1 MLKNLNFYTIVF
13 KINEIFEFSRQ
24 KSNYK
29 YLYFALENSNILLIL
44 LEFMDKKWVFAP
56 VCVGW
61 GVGQLLLGK
70 NNPRKKSVTPHLF
83 CTISY
88 GIFNWFRIYDQ
99 SSPEFLSCATK
110 IGHNLFSD
118 KFFLGTIPSD
128 ISIFSAT
135 DVKRKKQMP
144 RRSNFRLNEPHKP
157 SPNQPDDF
165 SALGT
170 ATPHSKTWAFF
181 RIYC

>member
-1 MLKNLNFYTIVF
+1 MSLCPSVV
-13 KINEIFEFSRQ
+13 S
-24 KSNYK
+24 
-29 YLYFALENSNILLIL
+29 
-44 LEFMDKKWVFAP
+44 
-56 VCVGW
+56 W

-135 DVKRKKQMP
+135 DVKRKNQMP

>member
-1 MLKNLNFYTIVF
+1 MSLCPSVV
-13 KINEIFEFSRQ
+13 S
-24 KSNYK
+24 
-29 YLYFALENSNILLIL
+29 
-44 LEFMDKKWVFAP
+44 
-56 VCVGW
+56 W

-118 KFFLGTIPSD
+118 KFFFGYDTLWHLHFFRYWCWAKKPDASEIKLSPQWTPQTIPQPTRWFFCVRNRD
-128 ISIFSAT
+128 ATFQNLSIFQ
-135 DVKRKKQMP
+135 DLL
-144 RRSNFRLNEPHKP
+144 LNHTGC
-157 SPNQPDDF
+157 STLISTQ
-165 SALGT
+165 
-170 ATPHSKTWAFF
+170 
-181 RIYC
+181 